1 MVTSSAQ
8 TALEV
13 NASRG
18 REIYPVNYLSE
29 YGIEII
35 DAFNIEM
42 LQSVLQKSVENTEK
56 ILKEIDDKKI
66 ISKL

>member
-1 MVTSSAQ
+1 VVTSSAQ

-18 REIYPVNYLSE
+18 REIYPVKYLSE

-35 DAFNIEM
+35 DGFNIGI
-42 LQSVLQKSVENTEK
+42 LQSILQKSAENTEK